1 MNLRALPKRKLS
13 ADQRQK
19 NPHENAVKADINRRV
34 QEALMKIDEQ
44 FRIVVVLY
52 DIEQMGYEEISR
64 VLNVPVGTVKSRLHR
79 ARNLLKNELSDLM
92 E

>member
-1 MNLRALPKRKLS
+1 
-13 ADQRQK
+13 
-19 NPHENAVKADINRRV
+19 
-34 QEALMKIDEQ
+34 MKIDEQ

-64 VLNVPVGTVKSRLHR
+64 VLNLPVGTVKSRLHR